1 MPIFDFKCDIC
12 KHVIKDEFIHND
24 SYIPQC
30 CGEKMRKLP
39 SRMLS
44 GFPEFG
50 LTLTNVEEKPVH
62 FSSKKQLL
70 AYKRKHNLQLG
81 ALPYD

>member
-1 MPIFDFKCDIC
+1 MPIFDFKAIAATCYQS
-12 KHVIKDEFIHND
+12 ELFITTRIFLNLWK
-24 SYIPQC
+24 
-30 CGEKMRKLP
+30 KMRKLP
-39 SRMLS
+39 SGMLS

-70 AYKRKHNLQLG
+70 EYKE
-81 ALPYD
+81 A